1 MMRNSIG
8 LRSAALVAVAALL
21 AGLFILLPGD
31 GGDETAA
38 TPQAVVEQSTVV
50 DGEASTDAVAT
61 SDGADTGTAAD
72 LVAPIDVVVPAE
84 SLETGPSAGGAVELS
99 DEGQAAVSDLATI
112 LGGRLPASAGDEQA
126 SPAEPQL
133 PATAPATA
141 GDVSLVGP
149 TDWRPGGPIE
159 VALRIGG
166 DQVQAV
172 ETLVAYDSDGLT
184 FGGVDETAGQVQVL
198 INDRGPGLAVA
209 AYACGPATCD
219 PTEATAPVTELQLR
233 FVPET
238 ESTSHTIDVGTVRLV
253 NADGSVADVEVAPIV
268 VGDGAATDVPG
279 ARAWELAAATTVA
292 AGAGA
297 SDLDHTL
304 DGRIDQADLAEA
316 VLAWHQVR
324 REGSPCVIGASL
336 ARHDVNGD
344 GCVDVA
350 DLRTVIGSDLLTF
363 SGPLGSAAVTVPT
376 PSGGS
381 SATGVSVSG
390 TWAAVAASGFAALA
404 AQLDFDPYQW
414 PSRVGATT
422 HVVTVT
428 SDEPDAQLNDGIC
441 ANQNGECT
449 LRAAILQS
457 NADAGP
463 NRIEFNIPGAGP
475 HTIQLSAANGRLPVI
490 SDMTGGVTIDGY
502 SQPGSSVNT
511 HEEQFLADIR
521 VQIAGIGVGD
531 LDPVAFTITSPDN
544 VIRGLAI
551 HSAHWGVYLEE
562 DFAERNHIV
571 GNIIG
576 TDVTASIDFGTV
588 WASRGSGVFV
598 SNGPKF
604 NVFGT
609 PDLADRN
616 VFAGNASWGIRMDG
630 GGTDGNIVWNNI
642 FDLTPDG
649 SDNLPNNGGIDVQW
663 RAQYNVI
670 GGLNVNEGNV
680 FSGSNYTGVD
690 FSHQATDNYILGNL
704 MGTTLDGTSAPT
716 YTTNTFGVILKDD
729 AYGNYIIGNVI
740 SNSRD
745 ISTSFN
751 NGRGEGIW
759 GKHDY
764 TGRNT
769 IIDNYIGLT
778 IDGQAA
784 GSERHGIFVN
794 GHDDIIENNVIAFNA
809 NGGVHITE
817 YNGSGANADEET
829 RFNRI
834 SKNSF
839 YANGG
844 LGIDINP
851 VGQSTNDSGDGDTG
865 PNDRLNFPEFTSVAV
880 GSVSGTA
887 CAGCEVEIY
896 LADGS
901 NFTQGQ
907 VYLGTVVADGG
918 GNFSYADAE
927 IVDGKQV
934 TALAIDTLNNTS
946 EFTPAALIGTGGSG
960 GGAGV
965 AWTSLSGMS
974 VTNIGG
980 TDFAVTADNGVFNN
994 SGADAT
1000 SVAATFDVVAPA
1012 AGLYRIEALVYAPS
1026 GGSDSFW
1033 VAVDGDTGDGA
1044 LWDMA
1049 GTGSGS
1055 GVDLVN
1061 DRNGADPVE
1070 YFLSEGSHTIRVAL
1084 REDGAGIAT
1093 VALVSTGVT
1102 AGGPPAGSR
1111 PPENEVITPPG
1122 TPASDGGRL
1131 ETVTASV
1138 ADGWTP
1144 VAFAGSFTDPVA
1156 TCTVRYENNASPVVV
1171 RMQNLTGTGME
1182 LRLQNPGDQVTP
1194 VADTVDCLVAE
1205 AGAWNLPDGT
1215 AMQAFS
1221 VDLSTPDHIGS
1232 WNATQVNLS
1241 NTFASPMVVLGQVM
1255 TNNDAQW
1262 SQFWSRGNS
1271 QFNPPTP
1278 TRLQVGYHVGEDPN
1292 TSRAP
1297 ETIGVIV
1304 LDASH
1309 GTLGGVEYE
1318 FGRTGDIV
1326 TGPTPATHTF
1336 STAFAAA
1343 PTVGVVSQSAM
1354 DGNHGSWIY
1363 LNDPPTATGMDL
1375 LADEDQVLDAERT
1388 HPNEMAGYAVFAS
1401 PLSLTWGA
1409 TAGFQPGLVAHDDFD
1424 RDYEEFWGVA
1434 PFGGAWQHLFGET
1447 ARQQFDTN
1455 GRGMAIVT
1463 PGKGY
1468 EALLGNVYQQDIDT
1482 TLIATVDTQPDANFD
1497 VNVHHRYTDSKN
1509 FLRARVRL
1517 QSDGSV
1523 RVQVVEV
1530 DNGVFTSLGA
1540 VNVGGLGFTAG
1551 QDLAIRVQTVGNGTS
1566 TMRIKVWDAAE
1577 AEPFGWS
1584 FETTTSAASLQTP
1597 GAAGLRFQ
1605 IQSSSSVSS
1614 AIFSVD
1620 DVLMVEAD
1628 S

>member
-1 MMRNSIG
+1 MRNSNG
-8 LRSAALVAVAALL
+8 LRAAAVIAVAALL
-21 AGLFILLPGD
+21 AGLFIFLPGD

-38 TPQAVVEQSTVV
+38 SPQTAVEESTVA
-50 DGEASTDAVAT
+50 DTGEAATDAVAAV
-61 SDGADTGTAAD
+61 DDAETGTAAE
-72 LVAPIDVVVPAE
+72 LVAPIDVIVPTE

-112 LGGRLPASAGDEQA
+112 LDGRLPAGADEA
-126 SPAEPQL
+126 RTSPAEPQL
-133 PATAPATA
+133 PAVAPTTA
-141 GDVSLVGP
+141 GEVTLVGP

-172 ETLVAYDSDGLT
+172 ETLVAYDRELLE

-198 INDRGPGLAVA
+198 INDGGSGLAVA

-219 PTEATAPVTELQLR
+219 PTEATAPVTELRLR
-233 FVPET
+233 FAPET
-238 ESTSHTIDVGTVRLV
+238 DGTSHTIDVGTVRLV
-253 NADGSVADVEVAPIV
+253 NADGSVVDVEVAPVV
-268 VGDGAATDVPG
+268 VGDGAVIDVPG
-279 ARAWELAAATTVA
+279 ARAWELAAAATVA
-292 AGAGA
+292 TGAGTA
-297 SDLDHTL
+297 ELDHTL

-316 VLAWHQVR
+316 VLAWQQVR
-324 REGSPCVIGASL
+324 REGSPCAIGAAL

-350 DLRTVIGSDLLTF
+350 DLRTVVGSDLLTL
-363 SGPLGSAAVTVPT
+363 SGPLGTAAVTVPT

-390 TWAAVAASGFAALA
+390 TWAAVAASGFATLA

-414 PSRVGATT
+414 PSRVGETT

-441 ANQNGECT
+441 ANQNGDCT

-463 NRIEFNIPGAGP
+463 NRIEFDIPGAGP
-475 HTIQLSAANGRLPVI
+475 HTIQLGANGRLPVI

-502 SQPGSSVNT
+502 SQPGASVNT

-521 VQIAGIGVGD
+521 IQIAGTGVGD

-576 TDVTASIDFGTV
+576 TDVTASIDYGTV

-642 FDLTPDG
+642 FDLVPDG

-690 FSHQATDNYILGNL
+690 FSHQATDNYVLGNL
-704 MGTTLDGTSAPT
+704 MGTTLDGTSAPA
-716 YTTNTFGVILKDD
+716 YAENSFGVILKDD
-729 AYGNYIIGNVI
+729 AYGNYIIGNVL
-740 SNSRD
+740 SNSD
-745 ISTSFN
+745 PTGSSLFS
-751 NGRGEGIW
+751 GRGHGIW
-759 GKHDY
+759 NKHDY
-764 TGRNT
+764 TAGNT

-778 IDGQAA
+778 IDGQPA
-784 GSERHGIFVN
+784 GNDYFGIFVN
-794 GHDDIIENNVIAFNA
+794 GHDDIIENNVIAH
-809 NGGVHITE
+809 NGRGGAYIVE
-817 YNGSGANADEET
+817 YNGSGANDNEET
-829 RFNRI
+829 ERNRL
-834 SKNSF
+834 SNNSF
-839 YANGG
+839 YGNNG
-844 LGIDINP
+844 LGIDIHP
-851 VGQSTNDSGDGDTG
+851 LGQNSNDAGDGDGG
-865 PNDRLNFPEFTSVAV
+865 PNQMLNHPEFTSVAV

-896 LADGS
+896 LTDGS
-901 NFTQGQ
+901 NDTQGKG
-907 VYLGTVVADGG
+907 YLGTVVTDGG
-918 GNFSYADAE
+918 GSFTYADAALA
-927 IVDGKQV
+927 DGYEV
-934 TALAIDTLNNTS
+934 TALAIDTENNTS
-946 EFTPAALIGTGGSG
+946 EFTPADQIGGS
-960 GGAGV
+960 
-965 AWTSLSGMS
+965 S
-974 VTNIGG
+974 GG
-980 TDFAVTADNGVFNN
+980 TLPD
-994 SGADAT
+994 
-1000 SVAATFDVVAPA
+1000 
-1012 AGLYRIEALVYAPS
+1012 
-1026 GGSDSFW
+1026 
-1033 VAVDGDTGDGA
+1033 
-1044 LWDMA
+1044 
-1049 GTGSGS
+1049 
-1055 GVDLVN
+1055 
-1061 DRNGADPVE
+1061 
-1070 YFLSEGSHTIRVAL
+1070 
-1084 REDGAGIAT
+1084 
-1093 VALVSTGVT
+1093 
-1102 AGGPPAGSR
+1102 AGSR
-1111 PPENEVITPPG
+1111 PGEETVITPPG

-1144 VAFAGSFTDPVA
+1144 VAFAGSFTDPIA
-1156 TCTVRYENNASPVVV
+1156 TCTVRYENNTSPVVV
-1171 RMQNLTGTGME
+1171 RMRNLTGTGMD

-1221 VDLSTPDHIGS
+1221 VDLSTPDYVGS
-1232 WNATQVNLS
+1232 WNAPTQVNLS

-1255 TNNDAQW
+1255 TNNDAEW

-1292 TSRAP
+1292 TARAP

-1309 GTLGGVEYE
+1309 GVLGGVEYE

-1363 LNDPPTATGMDL
+1363 LNDPPTATGMEL

-1401 PLSLTWGA
+1401 PLNLTWGA

-1455 GRGMAIVT
+1455 GRGLAIVT

-1497 VNVHHRYTDSKN
+1497 INVHHRYTDSKN
-1509 FLRARVRL
+1509 FLRGRVRL

-1530 DNGVFTSLGA
+1530 DNGTFTSLGA
-1540 VNVGGLGFTAG
+1540 VNVGGLSFTAG
-1551 QDLAIRVQTVGNGTS
+1551 QDLAIRIQTVGDGTS
-1566 TMRIKVWDAAE
+1566 TMRIKVWDANDP
-1577 AEPFGWS
+1577 EPFGWS
-1584 FETTTSAASLQTP
+1584 FEATTSAASLQTP

-1605 IQSSSSVSS
+1605 IQSSSGVSS
-1614 AIFSVD
+1614 AIFSID
-1620 DVLMVEAD
+1620 DVLMVEAE